1 MRTLRTLN
9 KRNYTAKIVTIFVLT
24 VLVLWSIC
32 SIRANASE
40 KADNDQTEYQL
51 QEAQLKRDIRA
62 GLNEMGYHNAGITMT
77 KVMDADGSRTYTVL
91 VHHQYLD
98 ANNLEKT
105 NAVYEVL
112 GTLDVGDDDIT
123 VNYTIF

>member
-1 MRTLRTLN
+1 M
-9 KRNYTAKIVTIFVLT
+9 A

-40 KADNDQTEYQL
+40 KAENDQTEYQL
-51 QEAQLKRDIRA
+51 QEAQLKREIRA
-62 GLNEMGYHNAGITMT
+62 GLNEMGYYNAGITMT
-77 KVMDADGSRTYTVL
+77 KVMDTDGSREYTVL

-98 ANNLEKT
+98 ANNLEKVE
-105 NAVYEVL
+105 AVYEVL